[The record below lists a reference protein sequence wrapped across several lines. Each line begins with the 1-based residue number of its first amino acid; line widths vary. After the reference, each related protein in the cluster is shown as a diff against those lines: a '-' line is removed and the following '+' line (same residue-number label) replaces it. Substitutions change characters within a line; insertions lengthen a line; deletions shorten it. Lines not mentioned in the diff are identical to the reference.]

1 MNREMFESGRRNIQ
15 GYLSQII
22 GLNGHQGT
30 FIPIFFNK
38 EDFNRSYALIEEPQS
53 EIVPYEKR
61 RDKMR
66 GALSVLT
73 DADPIKFV
81 DMVRCLDAKTLAT
94 AKKAVSIP
102 FGEHLEMSMLA
113 AYFGLEYP
121 QYVLK
126 PSDVKLGG

>member
-1 MNREMFESGRRNIQ
+1 
-15 GYLSQII
+15 
-22 GLNGHQGT
+22 
-30 FIPIFFNK
+30 
-38 EDFNRSYALIEEPQS
+38 
-53 EIVPYEKR
+53 
-61 RDKMR
+61 
-66 GALSVLT
+66 
-73 DADPIKFV
+73 
-81 DMVRCLDAKTLAT
+81 MVRCLDAKTLAT